1 MEKGELF
8 GTEVKILSEIDVFKY
23 SPLKFMG
30 LSLIVVIEVT
40 TAAIVTGN
48 HRGSARYGVCELQ
61 FRILHLK

>member
-23 SPLKFMG
+23 SLLKFMG
-30 LSLIVVIEVT
+30 LSLIVAIEV
-40 TAAIVTGN
+40 TAAIVMGN
-48 HRGSARYGVCELQ
+48 HRGSASYGVCELQ

>member
-40 TAAIVTGN
+40 TAAIVMGN
-48 HRGSARYGVCELQ
+48 HRGSASYGVCKLQ

>member
-30 LSLIVVIEVT
+30 LFLIVVIEIII
-40 TAAIVTGN
+40 TAAIVMGN
-48 HRGSARYGVCELQ
+48 HRGSARYGVCEL
-61 FRILHLK
+61 

>member
-30 LSLIVVIEVT
+30 LSLIVAIEV
-40 TAAIVTGN
+40 TAAIVMDN
-48 HRGSARYGVCELQ
+48 HRGSASYGVCELQ